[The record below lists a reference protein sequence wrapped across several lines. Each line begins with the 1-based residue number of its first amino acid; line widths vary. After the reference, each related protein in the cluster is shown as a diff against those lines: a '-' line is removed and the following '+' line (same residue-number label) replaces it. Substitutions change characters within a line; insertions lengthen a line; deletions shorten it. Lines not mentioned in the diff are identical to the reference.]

1 MLEKISLFILVFAIL
16 FLLREMFLLYKGFR
30 LGELNVSTWRLIGT
44 GLSIS
49 YITTII
55 FTGLGI

>member
-1 MLEKISLFILVFAIL
+1 VFAIL

-55 FTGLGI
+55 FAGLGI